1 MNPNLHF
8 LKYDSHYGEFYP
20 GIYIMLKMGLRVSEF
35 CALTM
40 QSIDL
45 DNMTLTVNKQ
55 LQYRGKNHYWI
66 EDTKTVA
73 GNRIIPIPPD
83 EELVRCFELLSNKP
97 RPKQDPEVD
106 GASGFLY
113 FSKNGKPLVGYQ
125 WTKKTYVC

>member
-1 MNPNLHF
+1 
-8 LKYDSHYGEFYP
+8 
-20 GIYIMLKMGLRVSEF
+20 MLKMGLRVSEF

-97 RPKQDPEVD
+97 RPKAVSRLSVD
-106 GASGFLY
+106 K
-113 FSKNGKPLVGYQ
+113 KNLCMLVRVIMHCIRKRYQ
-125 WTKKTYVC
+125 L